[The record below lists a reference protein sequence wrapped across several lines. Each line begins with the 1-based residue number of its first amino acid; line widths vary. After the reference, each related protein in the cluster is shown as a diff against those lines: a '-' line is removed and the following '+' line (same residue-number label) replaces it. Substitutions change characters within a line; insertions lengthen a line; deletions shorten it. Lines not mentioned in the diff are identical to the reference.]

1 MKNVQHTPTSW
12 DARFFLIAGGF
23 MLINTLCLW
32 ARHFSGYQL
41 SILWPAIPAIIGLA
55 SSVLGLYKLHPRIVS
70 RAPKLAKW
78 GAGFALAALLA
89 LSIGAC
95 WVIASAVLGDATRGV
110 GMQALIGL
118 FMVAMVGAFI
128 CNALACLRDSA
139 SRTLGMVLS
148 VPVACWGLMIV
159 VGVIS
164 GPEVGLSLDFY
175 TNGLLGAAFLT
186 AGITLK
192 GQTNKAACDAPNVA
206 T

>member
-1 MKNVQHTPTSW
+1 MQNVQHTPTPW

-55 SSVLGLYKLHPRIVS
+55 SSVLGLYKLLPRIVS

-128 CNALACLRDSA
+128 CNALVCLRDPA
-139 SRTLGMVLS
+139 SRTLGMALS
-148 VPVACWGLMIV
+148 VPVVCWSLMLL
-159 VGVIS
+159 VGMLY
-164 GPEVGLSLDFY
+164 GAEVGLALDFY
-175 TNGLLGAAFLT
+175 TNGLLALAFVWASRVIRSDT
-186 AGITLK
+186 VAGS
-192 GQTNKAACDAPNVA
+192 QVA
-206 T
+206 

>member
-1 MKNVQHTPTSW
+1 MQNVQHTPTSW

-70 RAPKLAKW
+70 QAPKLAKW

-95 WVIASAVLGDATRGV
+95 WVIASAVLGDTARGA

-128 CNALACLRDSA
+128 CNALVCLRDSA
-139 SRTLGMVLS
+139 SRTLGTALS
-148 VPVACWGLMIV
+148 VPVVCWSLMLL

-175 TNGLLGAAFLT
+175 TNGLLALAFVWASRVSRSDSV
-186 AGITLK
+186 AGS
-192 GQTNKAACDAPNVA
+192 QVA
-206 T
+206 